1 MTTVSGPPAT
11 TTTLTS
17 LGGYTAYS
25 DTYGPDGAFGPLPAT
40 GTAVGAG
47 LGRRTSLGDYTTG
60 AVHNGSDNRGMDVL
74 GGLASALGGQDVHG
88 LEFTGAEEEA
98 IQFAGTIGIDD
109 NDGPWTG
116 EDGKQPSA
124 WQSHPSTIGYVR
136 GNQSTGTSAGTAG
149 ALMDSGTRDGTPA
162 DELARLSNNGTELNP
177 TSAQPGPT
185 PRAEQVGGD
194 NHWDEGSDNPGDPE
208 STDNGGG
215 DDEDAGGNPVV
226 TNLLLLN
233 PDQDLPIEAKPFN
246 PMVGGRGVVV
256 SNCSMPSKAENPMYN
271 DPMLEALANGSGWG
285 PINGFLEWAVG
296 SPNPGKSSTPAP
308 TPAPGLNVG
317 GQSGQQIAQSPPAAN
332 PPAAPNGGSPVGQVA
347 GAAVDAGTGVI
358 NGFVDSFIEPFGGK
372 VNRGPIFG
380 NDGAFANGVTAGK
393 WLGLGAQVALFV
405 AGVVGLAVTLPA
417 LATAGGAVA
426 LAGVGVLATGAVIAA
441 ALPVA
446 ASGAA
451 ALGGLYLAMS
461 NVKDL
466 ANQGGGGDNGDAPAK
481 LAFNTGSE
489 AETHLAN
496 MFPGGQPQ
504 VQFKTGVGTGA
515 QRFRYVDV
523 LDNGIAHESKIGY
536 TKLGNFQA
544 KQIAKDAWLL
554 KNRIVNGVT
563 WHFFR
568 SAETDGI
575 GASQELLQA
584 LEKNGIKYVIHE

>member
-1 MTTVSGPPAT
+1 MYVGGAYHTFNLDGATSETLVTTVSGPPAV

-17 LGGYTAYS
+17 IGGATDYS
-25 DTYGPDGAFGPLPAT
+25 DTLGPDGAFGPLPAT

-47 LGRRTSLGDYTTG
+47 FGTANQLGDYTTG

-185 PRAEQVGGD
+185 PRAEQEGGD
-194 NHWDEGSDNPGDPE
+194 NHSDDGSDNPGDPG
-208 STDNGGG
+208 STDNGG
-215 DDEDAGGNPVV
+215 DDEDAGSKPVV

-285 PINGFLEWAVG
+285 PINGFLGGPSDRRIPV
-296 SPNPGKSSTPAP
+296 SRRLLLRL
-308 TPAPGLNVG
+308 PAPGLNVG

-332 PPAAPNGGSPVGQVA
+332 SPAAPNGGSPVGQVA
-347 GAAVDAGTGVI
+347 GAAVDQA
-358 NGFVDSFIEPFGGK
+358 
-372 VNRGPIFG
+372 RG
-380 NDGAFANGVTAGK
+380 
-393 WLGLGAQVALFV
+393 
-405 AGVVGLAVTLPA
+405 
-417 LATAGGAVA
+417 
-426 LAGVGVLATGAVIAA
+426 
-441 ALPVA
+441 
-446 ASGAA
+446 
-451 ALGGLYLAMS
+451 
-461 NVKDL
+461 
-466 ANQGGGGDNGDAPAK
+466 
-481 LAFNTGSE
+481 
-489 AETHLAN
+489 
-496 MFPGGQPQ
+496 
-504 VQFKTGVGTGA
+504 
-515 QRFRYVDV
+515 
-523 LDNGIAHESKIGY
+523 
-536 TKLGNFQA
+536 
-544 KQIAKDAWLL
+544 
-554 KNRIVNGVT
+554 
-563 WHFFR
+563 
-568 SAETDGI
+568 
-575 GASQELLQA
+575 
-584 LEKNGIKYVIHE
+584 